1 MHRQNVSRSPIRQRR
16 SRALGAALLVSFI
29 ALSAAP
35 GSAAPA
41 VRAELQTPDAVRG
54 RLREILE
61 GEATDLGALM
71 LDGNALRRFYE
82 KRQYKAAWVNGAERT
97 ALLGATIAGAAEHA
111 LEDSFPP
118 VVLLTAAGLP
128 LPERELALTQLAI
141 SYATALATGRARSDR
156 IETDWAIAPPAFDPV
171 AGLEKALATG
181 KLAEWFAALAPR
193 HPAYTRLQSALF
205 RYRQV
210 ARDGGWPSIPAGPTL
225 KPGTSDQRII
235 AVRKRL
241 VITGDLLPDAESE
254 NDPTLDGA
262 VEQAIRTFQARHGIV
277 PDGAVGAKTLAQM
290 NVPVTA
296 RLEQIALNL
305 ERWRQLPRDFGRN
318 AINVNVPAAAFELVA
333 DGQTVMTMKTV
344 VGDPGHPTPVLQ
356 TAVQA
361 IVFNPPWRIP
371 GSIYTK
377 EILPKLKKDRQYLAK
392 NDMVFVPEQGLQQ
405 LPGPKNP
412 LGQIKFET
420 PNKYDVYLH
429 DTPSKKTFER
439 WARAQSH
446 GCVRLEKAR
455 DLAVFFLQMVQ
466 WPAEDVD
473 AAVAAGATQRVELK
487 SRWRVNLLYATAF
500 ASPDGM
506 IEFRDDVYGRD
517 KRLKEALATAPAL
530 PALESAGDKPKV
542 HARLAAE

>member
-1 MHRQNVSRSPIRQRR
+1 VS
-16 SRALGAALLVSFI
+16 LI
-29 ALSAAP
+29 ALTAEP
-35 GSAAPA
+35 GWTAPA
-41 VRAELQTPDAVRG
+41 ARADLQTPAPVRE

-61 GEATDLGALM
+61 GEPADLAALM

-82 KRQYKAAWVNGAERT
+82 KRQYNAVWVNSAERT
-97 ALLGATIAGAAEHA
+97 TLLGTILVGAADHA
-111 LEDSFPP
+111 LEDTFPP
-118 VVLLTAAGLP
+118 AALVTASRLP
-128 LPERELALTQLAI
+128 PPERELALTQLALA
-141 SYATALATGRARSDR
+141 YAATLATGRARSDR

-181 KLAEWFAALAPR
+181 KLAEWFAALPPR

-210 ARDGGWPSIPAGPTL
+210 AREGGWPSVPAGPTL
-225 KPGTSDQRII
+225 KPGTSDPRIV

-241 VITGDLLPDAESE
+241 VVTGDLLPDAASE
-254 NDPTLDGA
+254 NDPTLDGT
-262 VEQAIRTFQARHGIV
+262 VETAIRAFQARHGIV

-290 NVPVTA
+290 NVPVKA
-296 RLEQIALNL
+296 RIEQIALNL
-305 ERWRQLPRDFGRN
+305 ERWRELPRDFGRN

-333 DGQTVMTMKTV
+333 DGQTMMTMKTV

-356 TAVQA
+356 TAVRA
-361 IVFNPPWRIP
+361 IVFNPAWRIP

-392 NDMVFVPEQGLQQ
+392 NDMIFVPEQGLQQ

-420 PNKYDVYLH
+420 PNKFDVYLH

-446 GCVRLEKAR
+446 GCVRLEHAR
-455 DLAVFFLQMVQ
+455 DLAVFFLQMAQ
-466 WPAEDVD
+466 WPAEEVD
-473 AAVAAGATQRVELK
+473 AAVAAGTTQRVELK
-487 SRWRVNLLYATAF
+487 SHWRVNLLYATAF
-500 ASPDGM
+500 ASPDGT
-506 IEFRDDVYGRD
+506 IEFRDDMYGRD
-517 KRLKEALATAPAL
+517 KRLKEALATARAL
-530 PALESAGDKPKV
+530 PALESASDKPKL
-542 HARLAAE
+542 HASLAAQ

>member
-1 MHRQNVSRSPIRQRR
+1 MHRQNVSRSLNRQRR
-16 SRALGAALLVSFI
+16 TRALGAALLASFI

-35 GSAAPA
+35 ASAAPA
-41 VRAELQTPDAVRG
+41 IRAELQTPDAVRE
-54 RLREILE
+54 RLRQILE
-61 GEATDLGALM
+61 GEPADLGALM

-82 KRQYKAAWVNGAERT
+82 KRQYNAVWVNSAERT
-97 ALLGATIAGAAEHA
+97 ALLGRAIAGAADHA

-118 VVLLTAAGLP
+118 AALLTAANLP
-128 LPERELALTQLAI
+128 APERELALTQLAI
-141 SYATALATGRARSDR
+141 SYATALATGK
-156 IETDWAIAPPAFDPV
+156 F
-171 AGLEKALATG
+171 G
-181 KLAEWFAALAPR
+181 EWFAALAPR
-193 HPAYTRLQSALF
+193 HAAYTRLQSALF

-210 ARDGGWPSIPAGPTL
+210 ARDGGWPTVPAGPTL
-225 KPGTSDQRII
+225 KPGATDARII

-241 VITGDLLPDAESE
+241 VVSGDLLPDAASE
-254 NDPTLDGA
+254 NDPTLDA
-262 VEQAIRTFQARHGIV
+262 TVEQAIRAFQARHGIV

-290 NVPVTA
+290 NVPVKA

-305 ERWRQLPRDFGRN
+305 ERWRELPRDFGRN

-333 DGQTVMTMKTV
+333 DGQTMMTMKTV

-420 PNKYDVYLH
+420 PNKFDVYLH

-446 GCVRLEKAR
+446 GCVRLENAR

-466 WPAEDVD
+466 WPAEEVD
-473 AAVAAGATQRVELK
+473 AAVAAGTTQRVELK

-500 ASPDGM
+500 ATPDGI
-506 IEFRDDVYGRD
+506 IEFRDDMYGRD
-517 KRLKEALATAPAL
+517 KRLKEALAAAPAPTL
-530 PALESAGDKPKV
+530 PALESAGDKPKL
-542 HARLAAE
+542 HAKLAAE